1 MARTA
6 HEVRSDNES
15 DAYAE
20 ARSGFEALLGWIESG
35 DATTHTE
42 LLSGLRGRGDEVL
55 LSVLQGRLDSL
66 FAGEKI
72 ALAASP
78 RQPGVEV
85 RARRRH
91 LETDFGRATVRRHGH
106 KEAGRP
112 PRFPMDKA
120 LNLPPEVYAL
130 SLRKRVAEE
139 ARGASWDASVA
150 RIDATTSGHV
160 PKRQAEALTVRA
172 AQDVDAFYAQA
183 RAANDTV
190 SPTALL
196 VLTADAKGLTMRPEA
211 LREATRKEAEAA
223 KADAVKGDPMARR
236 KLRHHD
242 KRMAIVTAVYD
253 VEPHARTAED
263 IVAGLRPK
271 KGAAAKAARKK
282 ARGPRPQNKRLAAS
296 VTRTQA
302 EGIADMF
309 DEADRRDPARERK
322 TGVLIDGDKKLRK
335 AAEHEATKRG
345 RSITVI
351 VDVIHVLHY
360 LWMAGFALCR
370 KDERATDAWVVETL
384 FKLLT
389 RHPLDVAAGIKQA
402 ATLRGLTK
410 PQMKPVDK
418 CIRYLR
424 KNSVYIEYRR
434 FLVAGFPIA
443 SGVIEGACRH
453 LIQDRLGITGARW
466 GLVGAEAIL
475 KLRSLNSSGDW
486 DAYWNF
492 HEHQQ
497 ARRNYG
503 APEKTW
509 AA

>member
-1 MARTA
+1 MTRTA
-6 HEVRSDNES
+6 HEVRRDNES
-15 DAYAE
+15 DPYAP
-20 ARSGFEALLGWIESG
+20 ARRRFDALLGWIESG
-35 DATTHTE
+35 EATTHTE

-55 LSVLQGRLDSL
+55 LDVFQGRLDSL
-66 FAGEKI
+66 FAAEKA

-78 RQPGVEV
+78 REPGVEV
-85 RARRRH
+85 RARGRH
-91 LETDFGRATVRRHGH
+91 LEVDFGRVTVRRHGH
-106 KEAGRP
+106 KKAGKP
-112 PRFPMDKA
+112 ARFPLDEE
-120 LNLPPEVYAL
+120 LNLPPELYAL

-160 PKRQAEALTVRA
+160 PKRQAEELTVRA

-190 SPTALL
+190 SPTAILA
-196 VLTADAKGLTMRPEA
+196 LTADAKGLTMRPEA
-211 LREATRKEAEAA
+211 LREATRKEADAA
-223 KADAVKGDPMARR
+223 KADAVKGDPMAQR
-236 KLRHHD
+236 KLRQHD

-263 IVAGLRPK
+263 IVEGLRPK
-271 KGAAAKAARKK
+271 KGDAAKAARKK

-302 EGIADMF
+302 EGIAEMF

-322 TGVLIDGDKKLRK
+322 TVVLVDGDKKLRK
-335 AAEHEATKRG
+335 AAEREARKHDRP
-345 RSITVI
+345 ITLI

-410 PQMKPVDK
+410 QQIKPVDK

-424 KNSVYIEYRR
+424 KNSVCIEYRR
-434 FLVAGFPIA
+434 FLEAGFPIA

-466 GLVGAEAIL
+466 GLIGAEAIL
-475 KLRSLNSSGDW
+475 KLRSLHSSGDW

-492 HEHQQ
+492 HEHQE
-497 ARRNYG
+497 ARRNFG
-503 APEKTW
+503 APEKIW

>member
-1 MARTA
+1 MTSTA
-6 HEVRSDNES
+6 HEVRRDNES
-15 DAYAE
+15 DAYAS
-20 ARSGFEALLGWIESG
+20 ARSGFDALLDWIESG
-35 DATTHTE
+35 EATTHTE
-42 LLSGLRGRGDEVL
+42 MLSGLRGRGDEVL
-55 LSVLQGRLDSL
+55 LNVLQGRLDSL
-66 FAGEKI
+66 FAREKA
-72 ALAASP
+72 ALATSP
-78 RQPGVEV
+78 REPEVEV

-91 LETDFGRATVRRHGH
+91 LEVEFGRVTVRRYGH
-106 KEAGRP
+106 KEPGKPA
-112 PRFPMDKA
+112 RFPMDEV
-120 LNLPPEVYAL
+120 LNLPPELYAL

-160 PKRQAEALTVRA
+160 PKRQAEELTVRA
-172 AQDVDAFYAQA
+172 AQDADAFYAQP

-190 SPTALL
+190 SPTAIQ
-196 VLTADAKGLTMRPEA
+196 VLSADAKGLTMRPEA
-211 LREATRKEAEAA
+211 LRDATRKEAEAA
-223 KADAVKGDPMARR
+223 KVDAVKGDPMAQR
-236 KLRHHD
+236 KLRQHD

-253 VEPHARTAED
+253 VEPHARTAEE
-263 IVAGLRPK
+263 IVEGLRPK

-296 VTRTQA
+296 VTSTQA
-302 EGIADMF
+302 EGIADLF

-322 TGVLIDGDKKLRK
+322 TVVLIDGDKKLRK
-335 AAEHEATKRG
+335 AAEHEATKHCRP
-345 RSITVI
+345 ITLI

-360 LWMAGFALCR
+360 LWMAGFVLCR

-389 RHPLDVAAGIKQA
+389 RHPLDVAAGIKQS

-410 PQMKPVDK
+410 QQMKPVDK

-424 KNSVYIEYRR
+424 NNSVYIAYRR
-434 FLVAGFPIA
+434 FLEAGLPIA

-486 DAYWNF
+486 DAYWRF
-492 HEHQQ
+492 HEHQE

-503 APEKTW
+503 VPKKSW

>member
-1 MARTA
+1 MVRTA
-6 HEVRSDNES
+6 HEVRRDNES
-15 DAYAE
+15 DAYGE
-20 ARSGFEALLGWIESG
+20 ARTGFEALLGWIESG

-66 FAGEKI
+66 FAGEKVT
-72 ALAASP
+72 LAAGP
-78 RQPGVEV
+78 RQRGVEV

-91 LETDFGRATVRRHGH
+91 LETDLGRATVRRHGH
-106 KEAGRP
+106 KEVGKP
-112 PRFPMDKA
+112 TRFPMDEA

-160 PKRQAEALTVRA
+160 PKRQAEALTMRA
-172 AQDVDAFYAQA
+172 AQDADAFYAQP

-190 SPTALL
+190 SPTAIL

-223 KADAVKGDPMARR
+223 KVDAVKGDPMAQR

-302 EGIADMF
+302 EGIAEMF
-309 DEADRRDPARERK
+309 DEADRRDPARERE
-322 TGVLIDGDKKLRK
+322 TAVLIDGDKKLRK

-345 RSITVI
+345 RPITVI

-360 LWMAGFALCR
+360 LWMAGFALCQ
-370 KDERATDAWVVETL
+370 KDERTTDAWVVETL

-389 RHPLDVAAGIKQA
+389 RHPLDVAAGIRQA

-410 PQMKPVDK
+410 PQMKPLDK

-434 FLVAGFPIA
+434 FLEAGFPIA

-492 HEHQQ
+492 HEHQE

-503 APEKTW
+503 APEKSW